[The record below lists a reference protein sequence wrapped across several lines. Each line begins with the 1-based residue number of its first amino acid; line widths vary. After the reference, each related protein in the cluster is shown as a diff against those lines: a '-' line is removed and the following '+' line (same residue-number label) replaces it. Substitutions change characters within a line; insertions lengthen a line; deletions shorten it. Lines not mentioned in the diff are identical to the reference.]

1 MRHAL
6 KDGMDRSVRV
16 SVVRDARTMIVKL
29 QRTTVDRD
37 AQTVTGEVDA
47 SIHAART
54 VRERHVI
61 NRLEL
66 VFTGV

>member
-47 SIHAART
+47 SIHAA
-54 VRERHVI
+54 
-61 NRLEL
+61 
-66 VFTGV
+66 